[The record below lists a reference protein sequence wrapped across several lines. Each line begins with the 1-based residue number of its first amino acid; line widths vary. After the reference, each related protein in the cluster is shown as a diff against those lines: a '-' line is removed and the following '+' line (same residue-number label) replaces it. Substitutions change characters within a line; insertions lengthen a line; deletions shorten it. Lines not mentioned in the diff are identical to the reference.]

1 MDNEK
6 EITPLC
12 NTDEIA
18 KFRAFLV
25 TTVEDFR
32 KAVGARNVEIIASV
46 MESKNKCDLTI
57 RY

>member
-6 EITPLC
+6 EFTPIC
-12 NTDEIA
+12 NADEIA
-18 KFRAFLV
+18 KFKTFLA
-25 TTVEDFR
+25 TTIEDFR

-57 RY
+57 RF